1 MRPKWVGKDSLSG
14 GREQTHTYGAPTL
27 CPKLYV
33 GFPFNFSTT
42 LCGRKERDYSPIL
55 QIR

>member
-55 QIR
+55 